1 MVKYETYE
9 TEFRFKNKKEGV
21 IITVWAP
28 GYHFIGQKLQKKT
41 LKTRKREVVKGRH
54 PEAVFAFCEKGG
66 KWLVVGLRLGP
77 PH

>member
-1 MVKYETYE
+1 MGPTLS
-9 TEFRFKNKKEGV
+9 F
-21 IITVWAP
+21 
-28 GYHFIGQKLQKKT
+28 HGQKLPKKT

-54 PEAVFAFCEKGG
+54 PEAVFAFYEKGG

>member
-1 MVKYETYE
+1 MGP
-9 TEFRFKNKKEGV
+9 RL
-21 IITVWAP
+21 IISWAE
-28 GYHFIGQKLQKKT
+28 ITKKT
-41 LKTRKREVVKGRH
+41 LKTTKGGGEREVVKGRH